1 MDCAVWTIGRNAEPA
16 VTREQLDPSRIEQRR
31 VIASDI
37 RCPHEGS
44 NTGLATDMG
53 VSAGFEPQ
61 RAIRGFGPLYSSSAV
76 TAAVRSLRALEG
88 GPTGDEEA
96 QPIAS
101 SCVRADRRRD

>member
-1 MDCAVWTIGRNAEPA
+1 MDCVVWTIGRDAEPA
-16 VTREQLDPSRIEQRR
+16 VTREQLEPPRKQRR
-31 VIASDI
+31 VIASHI